1 MHMENSTSNFLE
13 DWRNNFGEMVI
24 IAGTIGSGV
33 TTWVGAY
40 TLVSENALV
49 ATLLAVF
56 FQGGLFTVAHLATDK
71 IQPHR
76 HPRKIALLAAWLLLA
91 SFSVYAS
98 ALGMF
103 ELVKPS
109 LKSDNLR
116 TDIVAQW
123 RDAEKEIATFKTNA
137 LAWLTKA
144 KDDVNLK
151 LAFERNRERFA
162 LSKGVPYR
170 PARRLT
176 MTAQLETLTSAEST
190 AQAVKL
196 LSGTTPAKVE
206 DAIKMLDDAFA
217 LAKNAYAALPDEGKA
232 LCPEPRRTLTP
243 VRPEETQKA
252 FWAEARAG
260 SAPVKTMFLFAF
272 LLDFLPGLLRY
283 ASRPKRTLAEKI
295 HSSRVAGKELWVSLV
310 NPLSPLTTAIRL
322 AVVGHPDM
330 DIKLNLASGTH
341 HLTLRDMRGDLE
353 EVGNEI
359 TRIVGGRLRLR
370 SAMNSSK
377 MEIVPDFPL
386 LDQLDDD
393 LTLHVDFETE
403 PAEVRS

>member
-1 MHMENSTSNFLE
+1 MENELMKWLKH
-13 DWRNNFGEMVI
+13 WRTNFGEIVI

-40 TLVSENALV
+40 KLVSESALV

-71 IQPHR
+71 NQPHR
-76 HPRKIALLAAWLLLA
+76 HPRKIALMAAWLLLA

-116 TDIVAQW
+116 ADVVAQW
-123 RDAEKEIATFKTNA
+123 RDAEKEIDNFKTNA

-151 LAFERNRERFA
+151 VAFERNRERVA
-162 LSKGVPYR
+162 LGKGKSYP
-170 PARRLT
+170 PTKRLT
-176 MTAQLETLTSAEST
+176 LAARLETLTSAENTTQS
-190 AQAVKL
+190 VKL

-206 DAIKMLDDAFA
+206 DAIKMLDEAFA
-217 LAKNAYAALPDEGKA
+217 SAKAAYVALPDEGKSV
-232 LCPEPRRTLTP
+232 CPEPRRALP
-243 VRPEETQKA
+243 ADRPDEIQKA
-252 FWAEARAG
+252 FWAEAKAG
-260 SAPVKTMFLFAF
+260 SAPVKAMFLFAF

-283 ASRPKRTLAEKI
+283 ASRPKRTLAAKV
-295 HSSRVAGKELWVSLV
+295 HNTRRAGKELWQSLV
-310 NPLSPLTTAIRL
+310 DPLSPVTTAIRV
-322 AVVGHPDM
+322 AVVGHPDL
-330 DIKLNLASGTH
+330 DIKLSFANGNH

-353 EVGNEI
+353 EVGNEV
-359 TRIVGGRLRLR
+359 TRIVGSRVRLR
-370 SAMNSSK
+370 SAMNTSQ

-386 LDQLDDD
+386 LDQLDAD
-393 LTLHVDFETE
+393 LTLHVDYEDE
-403 PAEVRS
+403 LVEV